1 MNSVRLAS
9 LVLAAS
15 TALAQV
21 PDAPLPAA
29 GAPAP
34 AANSGN
40 APIGQSPAAAPANN
54 RPANNSP
61 LGNEV
66 PILDPGTEVVT
77 FNGKHW
83 NVANNRIFQARFEKF
98 LNAPE
103 ATARE
108 DAEYRA
114 IVERILQLLAPG
126 NATVANVDAA
136 FKLLPY
142 AGRYDIDAHLCD
154 SLADAIYAVWQAQRN
169 QNRLANANAA
179 FEEELRKLEWN
190 MGVVNDKSRLQAPAV
205 TSGGVRTANNNNGGG
220 GGPRQGNGGNNNNQQ
235 TGGGLNP
242 ANNTDYQT
250 ASYTRRHAERL
261 VAIRSNQV
269 KRELSELEA
278 KVGFHTMMV
287 QFLAQR
293 RFQHVIM
300 ATRFYRALFT
310 DGDTKLNLGKD
321 MTEAIQRSTGMPP
334 TVSIIDSLANE
345 AIRDVREGVRAFDYL
360 LTKNEMQGATMRL
373 QEAFVV
379 GEYMPDVRLVTRDKK
394 RQCLE
399 FSQKSFQLISA
410 IDARDY
416 GRAEGLV
423 KDLKKV
429 ANDFD
434 DAKPTAAIEG
444 ARLLVRKHL
453 AEARLAS
460 INNNQ
465 AEVSRAMNAAGE
477 VWPFSPELK
486 EASEKLLVQGDSML
500 RTMTEFEDLIR
511 QKNLRH
517 IWNNKFRFGVV
528 MQDPKH
534 KETYEKV
541 MADME
546 LIEVSLREAA
556 ARARQSDFAGAWE
569 TLRKSAATFPNDPV
583 LTQELATCTIRA
595 SNFVTTINNA
605 EDLEKKEQYGSS
617 LAHYLKAQRLYP
629 ASEFAKDGISRL
641 AQQVLPEG
649 GPGGAE
655 KTPGG

>member
-1 MNSVRLAS
+1 MNSVRIAA
-9 LVLAAS
+9 LVLTAS
-15 TALAQV
+15 TAFAQV
-21 PDAPLPAA
+21 PDAPLPAP

-34 AANSGN
+34 AASGN
-40 APIGQSPAAAPANN
+40 APVGQTPGSAPAAK
-54 RPANNSP
+54 PANNSP

-83 NVANNRIFQARFEKF
+83 NVANNRIFQARFEKY

-103 ATARE
+103 ATAKE

-126 NATVANVDAA
+126 NATTANVDAA

-142 AGRYDIDAHLCD
+142 GSRYDIDAHLCD
-154 SLADAIYAVWQAQRN
+154 SLADAVYAVWQAQRN
-169 QNRLANANAA
+169 QARLANANAA
-179 FEEELRKLEWN
+179 LEDELKKLEWN
-190 MGVVNDKSRLQAPAV
+190 LQTVTDGRKLQAPP
-205 TSGGVRTANNNNGGG
+205 TTGGGTRSNTGGG
-220 GGPRQGNGGNNNNQQ
+220 GRQGNNTPPQ
-235 TGGGLNP
+235 GGGQVNP
-242 ANNTDYQT
+242 ANSTDYQT
-250 ASYTRRHAERL
+250 AGYTRRHAERL
-261 VAIRSNQV
+261 IAIKTNQV

-278 KVGFHTMMV
+278 KVGFHTLMV

-345 AIRDVREGVRAFDYL
+345 AMRDVREGVKAFDYL
-360 LTKNEMQGATMRL
+360 LTKTEMQGATMRL

-379 GEYMPDVRLVTRDKK
+379 GEFMPDVRLVSRDKK

-410 IDARDY
+410 IDSRDY
-416 GRAEGLV
+416 GRAETII
-423 KDLKKV
+423 KDLKK
-429 ANDFD
+429 AAKDFD
-434 DAKPTAAIEG
+434 DTKPTAAVEG

-465 AEVSRAMNAAGE
+465 AEVHRAMTAAGE
-477 VWPFSPELK
+477 VWPFSPELQ
-486 EASEKLLVQGDSML
+486 EASDKLLKQGDSVL

-517 IWNNKFRFGVV
+517 IWNNKLRFGIV
-528 MQDPKH
+528 MQDPKY
-534 KETYEKV
+534 KETFEKV

-546 LIEVSLREAA
+546 LIEYALREAA
-556 ARARQSDFAGAWE
+556 ARARQNDFSGAWE
-569 TLRKSAATFPNDPV
+569 VLRKSAHDFPNDPV
-583 LTQELATCTIRA
+583 LTTELATCTIRA
-595 SNFVTTINNA
+595 SAFVTTINNA

-629 ASEFAKDGISRL
+629 ASEFAKDGITRL
-641 AQQVLPEG
+641 SEHVLP
-649 GPGGAE
+649 AK
-655 KTPGG
+655 KTTPES